1 MYDVC
6 NKKQVQNRLKP
17 AVDAK
22 IPVTN
27 YGMLIAYVH
36 GIFELLCKYIKN
48 SKNNYL

>member
-1 MYDVC
+1 MLT
-6 NKKQVQNRLKP
+6 KKQVQNRLKP

-36 GIFELLCKYIKN
+36 GIFERAVQVFKK
-48 SKNNYL
+48 